1 VAIDRNPRWGQS
13 LTLFPDSFVTARLRA
28 ERLRAEHF
36 DAVRAMDTD
45 PQFMTHLGG
54 TRDAAQ
60 TAAYMSRN
68 LQHWDD
74 YGFGLWILRDGGDQ
88 VTGRAVLR
96 HLLVD
101 GTDEV
106 ELGYGWHPRYWGR
119 GLATEV
125 AKALLQLARDE
136 LRIASPVAITLPAN
150 IDSQRVL
157 VKAGLIYEREVMLEG
172 LLHLL
177 YRST

>member
-1 VAIDRNPRWGQS
+1 
-13 LTLFPDSFVTARLRA
+13 
-28 ERLRAEHF
+28 
-36 DAVRAMDTD
+36 MDTD

-74 YGFGLWILRDGGDQ
+74 YGFGLWLLHDGGDQ
-88 VTGRAVLR
+88 VAGRAVLR

-106 ELGYGWHPRYWGR
+106 ELGYGLHPRFWGR

-125 AKALLQLARDE
+125 AKALLRLAREE
-136 LRIASPVAITLPAN
+136 LRIAAPVAITLPAN
-150 IDSQRVL
+150 VGSQRVL
-157 VKAGLIYEREVMLEG
+157 VKAGLVYERNIDHEG
-172 LLHLL
+172 IAHLL
-177 YRST
+177 YRARRQEERQ